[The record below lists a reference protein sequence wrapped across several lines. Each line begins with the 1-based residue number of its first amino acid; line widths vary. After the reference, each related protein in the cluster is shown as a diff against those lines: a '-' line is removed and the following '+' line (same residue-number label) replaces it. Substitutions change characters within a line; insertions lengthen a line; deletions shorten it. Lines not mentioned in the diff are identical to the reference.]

1 MTIIN
6 ISCPKCHNFLE
17 YSFDINYILCPNC
30 KLRYKKNNSYLDL
43 CLTHNSINIVTE
55 TAYKI
60 YSKFYAPFA
69 LLVYI
74 IIWHGNIFKHIKFF
88 RGILKHEEN
97 ILDIA
102 TGDGSLTSA
111 ALFGSKKFFA
121 KKLLALDISK
131 DMLDK
136 AKIKLSKKPVTFIRG
151 DVNQLPFSN
160 SSIQAISCF
169 GGFNSFPS
177 GALAMKELS
186 RCLSKNGII
195 RGSILLTPETSW
207 KKNLIR
213 SWIKKGYQT
222 EEINKD
228 KFFSWVE
235 NADLY
240 VNTLEQVGYVLLFEL
255 KHKKYAA

>member
-1 MTIIN
+1 MN
-6 ISCPKCHNFLE
+6 NLKLSCPKCHCFLE
-17 YSFDINYILCPNC
+17 NSFDINYYFCSQC
-30 KLRYKKNNSYLDL
+30 KIKFKKNSFYLDL
-43 CLTHNSINIVTE
+43 CLTNNSINKVTE

-88 RGILKHEEN
+88 REILDYDKN

-111 ALFGSKKFFA
+111 ALFSSKIKSA
-121 KKLLALDISK
+121 SNLLVLDISK
-131 DMLDK
+131 EMLEK
-136 AKIKLSKKPVTFIRG
+136 AQVKFSKKPVTFIRG
-151 DVNQLPFSN
+151 DVNQLPFAN

-177 GALAMKELS
+177 GALAMKEIS
-186 RCLSKNGII
+186 RCLNKNGIL

-207 KKNLIR
+207 KKKLIR
-213 SWIKKGYQT
+213 NWIKKGYQT
-222 EEINKD
+222 EEISKD
-228 KFFSWVE
+228 KFFSWVDSAE
-235 NADLY
+235 LY
-240 VNTLEQVGYVLLFEL
+240 VNKIEQVGYVLLFEL
-255 KHKKYAA
+255 RHRKNAA